1 MNNSV
6 GVRQYA
12 TKQPESGQ
20 NLAITQP
27 EGKPSKGRKSTK
39 AKDRQG
45 VPRSPQAVRSFVK
58 SPSNALLDREL
69 SATDYRV
76 LTLIQ
81 LKVGSEPYWAIPHKQ
96 VTTQAGEVK
105 EGIAELL
112 GISEST
118 AKRATRKLEQLGY
131 IQKQRTRGW
140 NRYYLTAKS
149 DPNCQLENNSKLP
162 EIVSDRSPMT
172 LSEGSPMTLTLT
184 RNNEL
189 DTTNLVGEY
198 ASPEVAGV
206 EAQPVER
213 EAVAESLTFELFL
226 IEVEQRLKL
235 ITHSQSFSITNGSEA
250 VSASLQALKKAY
262 DWEHSADYVGR
273 QVANYLSKNSHK
285 IKSVPSF
292 VATNLGVIL
301 NESTPDIPATAEQL
315 VESYCPA
322 CQKPK
327 LAERDLCTPCLVA
340 TQEHALEAPQASPEP
355 YQPVSSE
362 YIQEQVKNYFPQAE
376 RARKLNL

>member
-1 MNNSV
+1 
-6 GVRQYA
+6 
-12 TKQPESGQ
+12 
-20 NLAITQP
+20 
-27 EGKPSKGRKSTK
+27 
-39 AKDRQG
+39 
-45 VPRSPQAVRSFVK
+45 
-58 SPSNALLDREL
+58 
-69 SATDYRV
+69 
-76 LTLIQ
+76 
-81 LKVGSEPYWAIPHKQ
+81 
-96 VTTQAGEVK
+96 
-105 EGIAELL
+105 
-112 GISEST
+112 
-118 AKRATRKLEQLGY
+118 
-131 IQKQRTRGW
+131 
-140 NRYYLTAKS
+140 
-149 DPNCQLENNSKLP
+149 
-162 EIVSDRSPMT
+162 
-172 LSEGSPMTLTLT
+172 MTLTLT

-198 ASPEVAGV
+198 ASPERAGV
-206 EAQPVER
+206 EAQPVEL
-213 EAVAESLTFELFL
+213 EAVAEALTFELFL

-340 TQEHALEAPQASPEP
+340 TQEHALEAPQGTPEP

-362 YIQEQVKNYFPQAE
+362 YIQEQIRNYFPQAE